1 MLDIFIA
8 VIISFFLKLLFFKGV
23 DLLDIITKST
33 SSKGSPVVRII
44 RALIGIGIGFLCSA
58 IFWKIM
64 IHISGEADIADFSRL
79 PEYCDHASKID
90 VIYEIS
96 GLALLWFFPGIM
108 GMITGLCD
116 KTWES
121 ALMLLVV
128 PVLATVV
135 AFVALMIIAFV
146 IELFRSFIGLLFVI
160 AIIAGLFG
168 GGGGL
173 IIVIFSR

>member
-1 MLDIFIA
+1 
-8 VIISFFLKLLFFKGV
+8 
-23 DLLDIITKST
+23 
-33 SSKGSPVVRII
+33 
-44 RALIGIGIGFLCSA
+44 
-58 IFWKIM
+58 
-64 IHISGEADIADFSRL
+64 
-79 PEYCDHASKID
+79 
-90 VIYEIS
+90 
-96 GLALLWFFPGIM
+96 
-108 GMITGLCD
+108 MITGLCD